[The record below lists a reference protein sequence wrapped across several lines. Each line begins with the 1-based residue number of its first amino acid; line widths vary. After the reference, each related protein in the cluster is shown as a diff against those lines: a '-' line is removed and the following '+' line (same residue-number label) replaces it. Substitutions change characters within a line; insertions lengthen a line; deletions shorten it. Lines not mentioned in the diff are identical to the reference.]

1 MPGTP
6 NLATQL
12 ASAEYWYVH
21 SEGGTFGPFTPRQM
35 DELGNQGRLGPQTMV
50 VPAGETNWFPLASYV
65 PAAVTIRTPTSA
77 ELSEIVGVAP
87 LSSLAPSAHESSDSR
102 SPDGSSDDSPHEA
115 TTFESLTRSM
125 PQRSSTDNHVGCLV
139 CSSLPIRPFIF
150 KQNTGMGW
158 SRELKT
164 LTGNYC
170 RSCAQ
175 AKGRK
180 LQSLTLLVGWW
191 GMISMFVNCGVIFSN
206 TMALWDAKR
215 MDEPNGDNPKRLPR
229 GLPVAFRPATIGF
242 YVVATLLYI
251 YKFRAR
257 GEV

>member
-1 MPGTP
+1 MRGTL

-21 SEGGTFGPFTPRQM
+21 SEGGTFGPFTPAQM
-35 DELGNQGRLGPQTMV
+35 EELGLQGRLGPQTLV
-50 VPAGETNWFPLASYV
+50 VPAGNANWFPLQRYI
-65 PAAVTIRTPTSA
+65 PAEPTIRTPTSA
-77 ELSEIVGVAP
+77 ELSELVGVAP
-87 LSSLAPSAHESSDSR
+87 LNSLAPSAHEHSSNDSH
-102 SPDGSSDDSPHEA
+102 GSPHEA

-125 PQRSSTDNHVGCLV
+125 PQRTSTENHVGCLV

-215 MDEPNGDNPKRLPR
+215 MDEPDGDNPKRLPR

-242 YVVATLLYI
+242 YVVATLVYI
-251 YKFRAR
+251 YKFRSR
-257 GEV
+257 GEA

>member
-1 MPGTP
+1 MATTL

-12 ASAEYWYVH
+12 ASAEFWYVH
-21 SEGGTFGPFTPRQM
+21 SEGGTFGPFTPGQM
-35 DELGNQGRLGPQTMV
+35 DELGKQERLGPETMV
-50 VPAGETNWFPLASYV
+50 VPAGETNWVPLASYV
-65 PAAVTIRTPTSA
+65 PAAVTVRTPTSA
-77 ELSEIVGVAP
+77 ELAELVGVAP
-87 LSSLAPSAHESSDSR
+87 LNSLTPLTPSAPGSSDSR
-102 SPDGSSDDSPHEA
+102 SSDDSPHEA

-125 PQRSSTDNHVGCLV
+125 PQRSSTETHVGCLV

-206 TMALWDAKR
+206 AMALWDASR
-215 MDEPNGDNPKRLPR
+215 MEEPVGESPRRLKK
-229 GLPVAFRPATIGF
+229 GLPVIVRPATIGF
-242 YVVATLLYI
+242 YAVAGLLY
-251 YKFRAR
+251 YFKFRTR
-257 GEV
+257 GEAY